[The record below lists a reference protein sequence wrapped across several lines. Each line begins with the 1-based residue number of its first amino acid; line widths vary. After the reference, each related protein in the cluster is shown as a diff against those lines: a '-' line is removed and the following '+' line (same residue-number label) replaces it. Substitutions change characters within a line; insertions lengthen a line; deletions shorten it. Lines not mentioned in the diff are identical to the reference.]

1 MEGKIKISE
10 EEVKEMVRR
19 NMAMKIPKP
28 FRITDIS
35 ARTSYCLD
43 IEVEFTDEPEEKNV
57 KQFVSEAD
65 TDDNRV
71 EILFHDIPDE
81 AA

>member
-43 IEVEFTDEPEEKNV
+43 IEVEFTDEPEEPEENEKL
-57 KQFVSEAD
+57 VS
-65 TDDNRV
+65 
-71 EILFHDIPDE
+71 LFHEEIPDE